1 MDTDEISLEF
11 LFSCLMTNVHVRN
24 FIYNHKIKRSFVKKI
39 NFSAT
44 LHLKKKKEN
53 VISIVGRLPASGI
66 FGDFSNCPTG
76 TSTIIYSILL

>member
-44 LHLKKKKEN
+44 LYLKKKKKT
-53 VISIVGRLPASGI
+53 L
-66 FGDFSNCPTG
+66 
-76 TSTIIYSILL
+76 YLL

>member
-11 LFSCLMTNVHVRN
+11 LFSCLMTNVRN

-44 LHLKKKKEN
+44 LHFKKKRN
-53 VISIVGRLPASGI
+53 VISIVGRLPSSGI

-76 TSTIIYSILL
+76 TSIIIYSILL

>member
-1 MDTDEISLEF
+1 MDTDGISLEL
-11 LFSCLMTNVHVRN
+11 LFSCRITNVHVRN
-24 FIYNHKIKRSFVKKI
+24 FIYNHKIKRSFVEKI

-44 LHLKKKKEN
+44 LHFKKKRN
-53 VISIVGRLPASGI
+53 VISIVGRLPSSGI

>member
-1 MDTDEISLEF
+1 MDTDETSLEF

-44 LHLKKKKEN
+44 LYLKKKRK
-53 VISIVGRLPASGI
+53 RY
-66 FGDFSNCPTG
+66 
-76 TSTIIYSILL
+76 IYCRSSPGFWNIW

>member
-44 LHLKKKKEN
+44 LHFKKN
-53 VISIVGRLPASGI
+53 RY
-66 FGDFSNCPTG
+66 
-76 TSTIIYSILL
+76 IYCRSFPVFWNIW